1 MPEWW
6 QQRRAHGVAVWAL
19 CAPAGA
25 AVPYHV
31 DYAEQVRYATNI
43 VAMPLVGG
51 ILHCTPS
58 GSLEGGDYYVYLH
71 DSPAQ
76 SLQHYQ
82 DHGYKSQRQALNTNN
97 LQFKNTPKCN
107 IESTE
112 KRLKQHKLK
121 GLSYTAKHWD
131 LGAFIF
137 VLSKKLINRWSH
149 FSKRIT
155 N

>member
-1 MPEWW
+1 MLFKPNST
-6 QQRRAHGVAVWAL
+6 ANWAFFL
-19 CAPAGA
+19 LFQKNLFQFTTIINET
-25 AVPYHV
+25 HK
-31 DYAEQVRYATNI
+31 
-43 VAMPLVGG
+43 
-51 ILHCTPS
+51 H
-58 GSLEGGDYYVYLH
+58 
-71 DSPAQ
+71 
-76 SLQHYQ
+76 
-82 DHGYKSQRQALNTNN
+82 LNTNN